1 MPSTVTQKSR
11 DGQPFATSGE
21 EKCEVCTEVLRKTQ
35 LFSGLSEEQLR
46 LIAPP
51 CRQLPVA
58 EGRVLFSKGG
68 EATELYV
75 VLSGEFCLEDEI
87 SFQDQLP
94 GKSIVVERVGK
105 NGALGL
111 CALLQ
116 PYRWFFTA
124 RCTRDAQVIV
134 VRSDDLKAMMKSYPT
149 IGMAVLENAFNI
161 AFERLMASRQ
171 RALAE
176 VGLAELYGANR
187 RY

>member
-1 MPSTVTQKSR
+1 MPSAVTRKSR
-11 DGQPFATSGE
+11 DAQPFATSGE
-21 EKCEVCTEVLRKTQ
+21 QECEVCTKVLRNTL

-58 EGRVLFSKGG
+58 EGQVLFNKGG
-68 EATELYV
+68 EARELYV

-87 SFQDQLP
+87 TVQDRLP

-111 CALLQ
+111 CALLR

-124 RCTRDAQVIV
+124 RCTREAQVIV
-134 VRSDDLKAMMKSYPT
+134 VRSDDLKAMMKSNPS

-161 AFERLMASRQ
+161 SFERLMSSHQ
-171 RALAE
+171 RVRAE
-176 VGLAELYGANR
+176 LGLAALYGANR

>member
-1 MPSTVTQKSR
+1 MPSTVTRKSR
-11 DGQPFATSGE
+11 DRQPFATSGE
-21 EKCEVCTEVLRKTQ
+21 QECEVCTEILRNTL

-58 EGRVLFSKGG
+58 EGQVLFNKGG

-87 SFQDQLP
+87 SVQDRLP
-94 GKSIVVERVGK
+94 AKSIVVERVGK

-111 CALLQ
+111 CSLLR

-134 VRSDDLKAMMKSYPT
+134 VRSDDLKAMMKSHPS

-161 AFERLMASRQ
+161 SFERLMSSHQ
-171 RALAE
+171 R
-176 VGLAELYGANR
+176 VLAELGLAAMYGANR

>member
-1 MPSTVTQKSR
+1 MPSTVTRKSQ

-21 EKCEVCTEVLRKTQ
+21 QECAVCTKVLRNTL

-51 CRQLPVA
+51 CRQMSVA
-58 EGRVLFSKGG
+58 EGQVLFNKGG

-87 SFQDQLP
+87 SVQDRLP

-105 NGALGL
+105 NGALGF
-111 CALLQ
+111 CALLR
-116 PYRWFFTA
+116 PYRSLLTA
-124 RCTRDAQVIV
+124 RCTHEAKVIV
-134 VRSDDLKAMMKSYPT
+134 VRRDDLRATMQEHPSV
-149 IGMAVLENAFNI
+149 GMAVLENAFNI
-161 AFERLMASRQ
+161 LYERLMSSHQ
-171 RALAE
+171 Q
-176 VGLAELYGANR
+176 VLAELGLATLYDANR

>member
-1 MPSTVTQKSR
+1 MSSTVTRNSR
-11 DGQPFATSGE
+11 DAQPFATSGE
-21 EKCEVCTEVLRKTQ
+21 QECVVCTQVLRNTL

-51 CRQLPVA
+51 CHQLPVA
-58 EGRVLFSKGG
+58 EGQVLFNKGG
-68 EATELYV
+68 EARELYV

-87 SFQDQLP
+87 RVQDRLP

-111 CALLQ
+111 CALLR

-124 RCTRDAQVIV
+124 RCTREAQVIV
-134 VRSDDLKAMMKSYPT
+134 VRSDDLKAMMKSHPS
-149 IGMAVLENAFNI
+149 IGMAILENAFNI
-161 AFERLMASRQ
+161 SFERLMSSHQ
-171 RALAE
+171 RVLAE
-176 VGLAELYGANR
+176 LGLAALYGANR

>member
-1 MPSTVTQKSR
+1 MASTVIRKSR

-21 EKCEVCTEVLRKTQ
+21 QECEVCTEVLRKTL

-51 CRQLPVA
+51 CRHMPVA
-58 EGRVLFSKGG
+58 EGQVLFNKGG
-68 EATELYV
+68 EAKELYV

-87 SFQDQLP
+87 SVQDRLP
-94 GKSIVVERVGK
+94 GKSIVVERVCK

-111 CALLQ
+111 CALLR

-124 RCTRDAQVIV
+124 RCTQEAEVIV
-134 VRSDDLKAMMKSYPT
+134 VRSDDLKAMMKSHPS

-161 AFERLMASRQ
+161 SFERLMSSHQ
-171 RALAE
+171 RM
-176 VGLAELYGANR
+176 LAELGLAALYGAHR